1 MKNWNKIMIMV
12 VFLIGILI
20 FTGCATMEE
29 NVSKGYFDNTKDD
42 AFNLEEKV
50 REKYDNLVKY
60 LIKSNISITTMESC
74 TAGQIAS
81 LLTDTSGSS
90 AIIDGAFV
98 TYSNE
103 AKIQIGVSEKI
114 INEYGVYSKETA
126 TEMAMV
132 CREFYDAD
140 IGIGVTGTFG
150 NVDPKN
156 KDSVPGEV
164 FFAIS
169 TREGTVSFYCAV
181 PEQPSRLY
189 YKLYMANVIA
199 DEIYTKV
206 S

>member
-1 MKNWNKIMIMV
+1 MKNWNKKMIMV

-29 NVSKGYFDNTKDD
+29 NVFKGYFDNIKDD

-60 LIKSNISITTMESC
+60 LIKSDISITTMESC

-90 AIIDGAFV
+90 AIIKGAFV

-103 AKIQIGVSEKI
+103 AKIRLGVSEKI

-126 TEMAMV
+126 AEMARV
-132 CREFYDAD
+132 CRDFSMP
-140 IGIGVTGTFG
+140 I
-150 NVDPKN
+150 
-156 KDSVPGEV
+156 
-164 FFAIS
+164 
-169 TREGTVSFYCAV
+169 
-181 PEQPSRLY
+181 
-189 YKLYMANVIA
+189 
-199 DEIYTKV
+199 
-206 S
+206 